1 MTPMS
6 TPFSAPSEDFLGTSL
21 LEEDLFSFPDF
32 ATPNTISKQG
42 LPTSSNNLAG
52 IDLTDDLV
60 NQIIG
65 SADPSVLSLFDAESG
80 AMFQSMFPQS
90 LPAEKVS
97 LSSIEAHKIL
107 LKAEAQLASN
117 PEIAPV
123 VERLRFKLLSSA
135 PSLLVPS
142 PAMTVQATPFLGFG
156 SPEESLAFLMSPES
170 VLADSTSPLM
180 GLHADAFSVQWDS
193 SLFFPSATNPATLSS
208 GAATSAAAMPE
219 EEKPKSKAGRKRKE
233 RPNDPDE
240 LIKELDMK
248 RQRNTESAR
257 RSRVKRMAELD
268 ELHRNLASAQEGEK
282 RALEKVKSL
291 EAELEKAKRLLA
303 LAGERLKSL

>member
-1 MTPMS
+1 
-6 TPFSAPSEDFLGTSL
+6 
-21 LEEDLFSFPDF
+21 
-32 ATPNTISKQG
+32 
-42 LPTSSNNLAG
+42 
-52 IDLTDDLV
+52 
-60 NQIIG
+60 
-65 SADPSVLSLFDAESG
+65 
-80 AMFQSMFPQS
+80 MFQSMFPQS

-97 LSSIEAHKIL
+97 LSPIEAHKIL
-107 LKAEAQLASN
+107 LNAEAQLASN
-117 PEIAPV
+117 PEIAPA

-135 PSLLVPS
+135 PSLLAPS

-180 GLHADAFSVQWDS
+180 GLQADAFSVQWDS
-193 SLFFPSATNPATLSS
+193 SLFFPSATNPASLSS
-208 GAATSAAAMPE
+208 GAAASAALAE
-219 EEKPKSKAGRKRKE
+219 EERPKSKAGRKRKE

-268 ELHRNLASAQEGEK
+268 ELHRTLSSAQEGEK

-303 LAGERLKSL
+303 LAGERLKGL